1 MFKGFFVGCI
11 VRYCPKRFD
20 PIFALCGS
28 ILGQFDPLN
37 KFIKWD
43 KAMSLTDVMC
53 KKAQP
58 QEKQY
63 RLSDIN
69 GLSLR
74 IDPNGKKY
82 WSIRYTE
89 NGQRKSKALGI
100 YPELSLKCA
109 REIALDLKYKL
120 KNTVEAEVMQPHFQE
135 VAEDWFNNQKETWSP
150 KHISNVQASLD
161 ELYIALANKPI
172 NQIQA
177 PEILQ
182 IIKKIEARGSLEV
195 AKRTLSRCGMV
206 MKYAIAHGHRYDN
219 PAGDLVY
226 ALKNKRV
233 KNLASLPASDMP
245 EFLRKVR
252 AYPSDAQ
259 THHAIILIM
268 LTGVRV
274 SELLQA
280 RWDEFDLEGHKWDIP
295 EDRMKNRLP
304 HRVPL
309 TDMMIEEL
317 NALRLTHNQE
327 LLFPHRLNNKEPMR
341 SESILAVIKRS
352 GYAGRMTTHG
362 FRSLF
367 STVLNESNLFN
378 PDAIERQLAHVPQN
392 RIRSAYNRAQYWD
405 ERVKIMEWY
414 GEQVMNWLI

>member
-1 MFKGFFVGCI
+1 MK
-11 VRYCPKRFD
+11 
-20 PIFALCGS
+20 
-28 ILGQFDPLN
+28 
-37 KFIKWD
+37 
-43 KAMSLTDVMC
+43 LTDTEC
-53 KKAQP
+53 RKAQP
-58 QEKQY
+58 KEKRY
-63 RLSDIN
+63 RLSDEN
-69 GLSLR
+69 GLSLLVT
-74 IDPNGKKY
+74 PSGQKY
-82 WSIRYTE
+82 WNIRFTVLGE
-89 NGQRKSKALGI
+89 RKSESLGP
-100 YPELSLKCA
+100 YPDMSLKKA
-109 REIALDLKYKL
+109 RELALELKYKYSKSVL
-120 KNTVEAEVMQPHFQE
+120 HEDIKPFFKE
-135 VAEDWFNNQKETWSP
+135 VAEDWFENQRETWSS
-150 KHISNVQASLD
+150 KHISNVRASLN
-161 ELYIALANKPI
+161 ELYIALANKRI

-206 MKYAIAHGHRYDN
+206 MKYAIAHGYRYDN
-219 PAGDLVY
+219 PASDLVY
-226 ALKNKRV
+226 ALKNKKV
-233 KNLASLPASDMP
+233 KNLASLSEGEMP
-245 EFLRKVR
+245 KFLRRIKN
-252 AYPSDAQ
+252 YPADAQ

-280 RWDEFDLEGHKWDIP
+280 RWDEFDLDGRKWDIP
-295 EDRMKNRLP
+295 AERMKNGLP

-309 TDMMIEEL
+309 TDMMIDEL
-317 NALRLTHNQE
+317 QALRLTHNQD
-327 LLFPHRLNNKEPMR
+327 LLFPHRLNNKLAMR

-367 STVLNESNLFN
+367 STVVNESNLFN

-414 GEQVMNWLI
+414 GDQVISWLS

>member
-1 MFKGFFVGCI
+1 
-11 VRYCPKRFD
+11 
-20 PIFALCGS
+20 
-28 ILGQFDPLN
+28 
-37 KFIKWD
+37 
-43 KAMSLTDVMC
+43 MSGAGKMALTDVEC
-53 KKAQP
+53 KKALP
-58 QEKQY
+58 KEKQY
-63 RLSDIN
+63 RLSDSN
-69 GLSLR
+69 GLSLI
-74 IDPNGKKY
+74 IDPKGGKY
-82 WSIRYTE
+82 WALRLTVD
-89 NGQRKSKALGI
+89 GQRKSKALGQ
-100 YPELSLKCA
+100 YPELSLKKA
-109 REIALDLKYKL
+109 REIALDIKYKFSR
-120 KNTVEAEVMQPHFQE
+120 VEAVDELKPLFKE
-135 VAEDWFNNQKETWSP
+135 VAEDWFENQKETWST

-161 ELYIALANKPI
+161 ELYIGLANKRI

-177 PEILQ
+177 TEILQ
-182 IIKKIEARGSLEV
+182 VIKEIEARGSLEI

-206 MKYAIAHGHRYDN
+206 MKYAIAHGYRYDN
-219 PAGDLVY
+219 PASDLVY
-226 ALKNKRV
+226 ALKNKKV
-233 KNLASLPASDMP
+233 KNLASLSENEMP
-245 EFLRKVR
+245 EFLRRIKT
-252 AYPSDAQ
+252 YPADAQ

-280 RWDEFDLEGHKWDIP
+280 SWDEFDLDERKWDIP
-295 EDRMKNRLP
+295 AERMKNGLP

-309 TDMMIEEL
+309 TDMMLDEL
-317 NALRLTHNQE
+317 QALRLTHNQD

-367 STVLNESNLFN
+367 STVVNESNLFN

-414 GEQVMNWLI
+414 GEQVKNWLLKL

>member
-1 MFKGFFVGCI
+1 
-11 VRYCPKRFD
+11 
-20 PIFALCGS
+20 
-28 ILGQFDPLN
+28 
-37 KFIKWD
+37 
-43 KAMSLTDVMC
+43 MSLTDVMC
-53 KKAQP
+53 KKALP

-63 RLSDIN
+63 RLSDVN

-100 YPELSLKCA
+100 YPELSLKRA
-109 REIALDLKYKL
+109 REIALDLRYKL
-120 KNTVEAEVMQPHFQE
+120 KNTVEVQEEQPYFKE
-135 VAEDWFNNQKETWSP
+135 VAENWFNTQKETWSS
-150 KHISNVQASLD
+150 KHISNVRASLD
-161 ELYIALANKPI
+161 ELYIALANKRI
-172 NQIQA
+172 NQIEA

-182 IIKKIEARGSLEV
+182 IIKKIDARGSTEV

-206 MKYAIAHGHRYDN
+206 MNYAIAHGYRNSN
-219 PAGDLVY
+219 PARDLVGVV
-226 ALKNKRV
+226 KSKKV
-233 KNLASLPASDMP
+233 KNLAALSESEMP
-245 EFLRKVR
+245 EFLRRIK
-252 AYPSDAQ
+252 AYPADAQ

-280 RWDEFDLEGHKWDIP
+280 RWEEFDLEGRKWDIP
-295 EDRMKNRLP
+295 EERMKNRLP

-309 TDMMIEEL
+309 TDMMIAEL
-317 NALRLTHNQE
+317 KALRLTHSQE
-327 LLFPHRLNNKEPMR
+327 LLFPHRLNNKESMR

-367 STVLNESNLFN
+367 STVVNESNLFN

-405 ERVKIMEWY
+405 ERVRLMEWY
-414 GEQVMNWLI
+414 GEQVKEWVAQTAEF

>member
-1 MFKGFFVGCI
+1 M
-11 VRYCPKRFD
+11 
-20 PIFALCGS
+20 
-28 ILGQFDPLN
+28 
-37 KFIKWD
+37 WD
-43 KAMSLTDVMC
+43 KDMSLTDVLC
-53 KKAQP
+53 KKALP
-58 QEKQY
+58 KEKQY
-63 RLSDIN
+63 RLSDSN

-89 NGQRKSKALGI
+89 NGQRKSKALGV
-100 YPELSLKCA
+100 YPELSLKRA
-109 REIALDLKYKL
+109 REIALDLRYKL
-120 KNTVEAEVMQPHFQE
+120 KNTVEVEEEQPCFKE
-135 VAEDWFNNQKETWSP
+135 VAEDWFNNQKETWSS
-150 KHISNVQASLD
+150 KHISNVRASLD
-161 ELYIALANKPI
+161 ELYIALANKRI

-182 IIKKIEARGSLEV
+182 IIKKIEARGSLEI

-206 MKYAIAHGHRYDN
+206 MKYAIAHGYRYDN
-219 PAGDLVY
+219 PASDLVY

-233 KNLASLPASDMP
+233 KNLASLSASEMP
-245 EFLRKVR
+245 EFLRRIK
-252 AYPSDAQ
+252 AYPADAQ
-259 THHAIILIM
+259 THHAIVLIM

-280 RWDEFDLEGHKWDIP
+280 RWEEFDLEGRKWDIP
-295 EDRMKNRLP
+295 EERMKNRLP

-309 TDMMIEEL
+309 TDMMITEL
-317 NALRLTHNQE
+317 KALRLTHNQE
-327 LLFPHRLNNKEPMR
+327 LLFPHRLNNREPMR

-367 STVLNESNLFN
+367 STVVNESNLFN

-405 ERVKIMEWY
+405 ERVRLMEWY
-414 GEQVMNWLI
+414 EGEVKDWLN

>member
-1 MFKGFFVGCI
+1 M
-11 VRYCPKRFD
+11 
-20 PIFALCGS
+20 
-28 ILGQFDPLN
+28 
-37 KFIKWD
+37 WD
-43 KAMSLTDVMC
+43 KDMSLTDVLC
-53 KKAQP
+53 KKALP
-58 QEKQY
+58 KEKQY

-74 IDPNGKKY
+74 VDPNGKKY

-100 YPELSLKCA
+100 YPDLSLKRA
-109 REIALDLKYKL
+109 REIALDLRYKL
-120 KNTVEAEVMQPHFQE
+120 KNTTEVEQEQPYFKE
-135 VAEDWFNNQKETWSP
+135 VAEDWFNNQKETWSS
-150 KHISNVQASLD
+150 KHISNVRASLD
-161 ELYIALANKPI
+161 ELYIALANKRI

-182 IIKKIEARGSLEV
+182 IIKKIEARGSLEI

-206 MKYAIAHGHRYDN
+206 MKYAIAHGYRYDN

-233 KNLASLPASDMP
+233 KNLASLSASEMP

-280 RWDEFDLEGHKWDIP
+280 RWEEFDLEGRKWDIP
-295 EDRMKNRLP
+295 EERMKNRLP

-309 TDMMIEEL
+309 TDQMINEL
-317 NALRLTHNQE
+317 QALRLTHNQD
-327 LLFPHRLNNKEPMR
+327 LLFPHRLNSKESMR

-367 STVLNESNLFN
+367 STVVNESNLFN

-392 RIRSAYNRAQYWD
+392 RIRSAYNRAQYWE
-405 ERVKIMEWY
+405 ERVRIMEWY
-414 GEQVMNWLI
+414 EGRVKEWLVQ

>member
-1 MFKGFFVGCI
+1 
-11 VRYCPKRFD
+11 
-20 PIFALCGS
+20 
-28 ILGQFDPLN
+28 
-37 KFIKWD
+37 
-43 KAMSLTDVMC
+43 MSGAGKMALTDVEC
-53 KKAQP
+53 KKALP
-58 QEKQY
+58 KEKQY
-63 RLSDIN
+63 RLSDSN
-69 GLSLR
+69 GLSLI
-74 IDPNGKKY
+74 IDPKGGKY
-82 WSIRYTE
+82 WALRLTVD
-89 NGQRKSKALGI
+89 GQRKSKALGQ
-100 YPELSLKCA
+100 YPELSLKKA
-109 REIALDLKYKL
+109 REIALDIKYKFSR
-120 KNTVEAEVMQPHFQE
+120 VEAVDELKPLFKE
-135 VAEDWFNNQKETWSP
+135 VAEDWFENQKETWST

-161 ELYIALANKPI
+161 ELYIGLANKRI

-177 PEILQ
+177 TEILQ
-182 IIKKIEARGSLEV
+182 VIKKIEARGSLEI

-206 MKYAIAHGHRYDN
+206 MKYAIAHGYRYDN
-219 PAGDLVY
+219 PASDLVY
-226 ALKNKRV
+226 ALKNKKV
-233 KNLASLPASDMP
+233 KNLASLSENEMP
-245 EFLRKVR
+245 EFLRRIKT
-252 AYPSDAQ
+252 YPADAQ

-280 RWDEFDLEGHKWDIP
+280 SWDEFDLDERKWDIP
-295 EDRMKNRLP
+295 AERMKNGLP

-309 TDMMIEEL
+309 TDMMLDEL
-317 NALRLTHNQE
+317 QALRLTHNQD

-367 STVLNESNLFN
+367 STVVNESNLFN

-414 GEQVMNWLI
+414 GEQVKNWLLKL

>member
-1 MFKGFFVGCI
+1 M
-11 VRYCPKRFD
+11 
-20 PIFALCGS
+20 A
-28 ILGQFDPLN
+28 
-37 KFIKWD
+37 
-43 KAMSLTDVMC
+43 LTDTEC
-53 KKAQP
+53 RKAQP
-58 QEKQY
+58 KDKQY

-82 WSIRYTE
+82 WSLRYTE
-89 NGQRKSKALGI
+89 HGQRKSKSLGL
-100 YPELSLKCA
+100 YPELTLKRA
-109 REIALDLKYKL
+109 REIVIEYTSKRKQ
-120 KNTVEAEVMQPHFQE
+120 KMEVEKVQPTFREVGN
-135 VAEDWFNNQKETWSP
+135 DWFSNQKETWSS
-150 KHISNVQASLD
+150 KHISNVRASLD
-161 ELYIALANKPI
+161 ELFITLGDLPI

-182 IIKKIEARGSLEV
+182 VIKKIEARGSIEI

-206 MKYAIAHGHRYDN
+206 MKYAIAHGYRYDN

-226 ALKNKRV
+226 ALKSKRV
-233 KNLASLPASDMP
+233 KNLATLSASEMP

-252 AYPSDAQ
+252 TYPSDAQ
-259 THHAIILIM
+259 THHAIMLIM

-280 RWDEFDLEGHKWDIP
+280 RWEEFDLEGRKWDIP
-295 EDRMKNRLP
+295 EERMKNRLP

-309 TDMMIEEL
+309 TDMMIAEL
-317 NALRLTHNQE
+317 QALRLTHNQE

-392 RIRSAYNRAQYWD
+392 RIRSAYNRAQYWE

-414 GEQVMNWLI
+414 GEQVKRWMK

>member
-1 MFKGFFVGCI
+1 M
-11 VRYCPKRFD
+11 
-20 PIFALCGS
+20 
-28 ILGQFDPLN
+28 
-37 KFIKWD
+37 WD
-43 KAMSLTDVMC
+43 KDMSLTDVLC
-53 KKAQP
+53 KKALP
-58 QEKQY
+58 KEKQY
-63 RLSDIN
+63 RLSDSN

-89 NGQRKSKALGI
+89 NGQRKSKALGV
-100 YPELSLKCA
+100 YPELSLKRA
-109 REIALDLKYKL
+109 REIALDLRYKL
-120 KNTVEAEVMQPHFQE
+120 KNTVEVEEEQPCFKE
-135 VAEDWFNNQKETWSP
+135 VAEDWFNNQKETWSS
-150 KHISNVQASLD
+150 KHISNVRASLD
-161 ELYIALANKPI
+161 ELYIALANKRI

-182 IIKKIEARGSLEV
+182 IIKKIEARGSLEI

-206 MKYAIAHGHRYDN
+206 MKYAIAHGYRYDN
-219 PAGDLVY
+219 PASDLVY

-233 KNLASLPASDMP
+233 KNLASLSASEMP
-245 EFLRKVR
+245 EFLRRIK
-252 AYPSDAQ
+252 AYPADAQ
-259 THHAIILIM
+259 THHAIVLIM

-280 RWDEFDLEGHKWDIP
+280 RWEEFDLEGRKWDIP
-295 EDRMKNRLP
+295 EERMKNRLP

-309 TDMMIEEL
+309 TDMMITEL
-317 NALRLTHNQE
+317 KALRLTHNQE
-327 LLFPHRLNNKEPMR
+327 LLFPHRLNNRQPMR

-367 STVLNESNLFN
+367 STVVNESNLFN

-405 ERVKIMEWY
+405 ERVRLMEWY
-414 GEQVMNWLI
+414 EGEVKDWLN

>member
-1 MFKGFFVGCI
+1 M
-11 VRYCPKRFD
+11 
-20 PIFALCGS
+20 
-28 ILGQFDPLN
+28 
-37 KFIKWD
+37 WD
-43 KAMSLTDVMC
+43 KDMSLTDVLC
-53 KKAQP
+53 KKALP

-100 YPELSLKCA
+100 YPELSLKRA

-120 KNTVEAEVMQPHFQE
+120 KNTIEVEQEQPYFKE
-135 VAEDWFNNQKETWSP
+135 VAEDWFNNQKETWSS
-150 KHISNVQASLD
+150 KHISNVRASLD
-161 ELYIALANKPI
+161 ELYIALANKRI

-182 IIKKIEARGSLEV
+182 IVKKIEARGSLEI

-206 MKYAIAHGHRYDN
+206 MKYAIAHGYRYDN
-219 PAGDLVY
+219 PAGDLVC

-233 KNLASLPASDMP
+233 KNLASLTASEMP
-245 EFLRKVR
+245 EFLRKIR

-280 RWDEFDLEGHKWDIP
+280 LWEEFDLEGRKWDIP
-295 EDRMKNRLP
+295 EERMKNRLP

-309 TDMMIEEL
+309 TDMMIAEL
-317 NALRLTHNQE
+317 KALRLTHNQE
-327 LLFPHRLNNKEPMR
+327 LLFPHRLNNKESMR

-367 STVLNESNLFN
+367 STVVNESNLFN

-392 RIRSAYNRAQYWD
+392 RIRSAYNRAQYWE
-405 ERVKIMEWY
+405 ERVRIMEWY
-414 GEQVMNWLI
+414 EGRVKEWLVQ

>member
-1 MFKGFFVGCI
+1 
-11 VRYCPKRFD
+11 
-20 PIFALCGS
+20 
-28 ILGQFDPLN
+28 
-37 KFIKWD
+37 
-43 KAMSLTDVMC
+43 MSLTDVLC
-53 KKAQP
+53 KKALP
-58 QEKQY
+58 KEKQY
-63 RLSDIN
+63 RLSDVN

-89 NGQRKSKALGI
+89 NGQRKSKALGL
-100 YPELSLKCA
+100 YPELSLKRA
-109 REIALDLKYKL
+109 REIALDLRYKL
-120 KNTVEAEVMQPHFQE
+120 KNTVEVEEEQPYFKE
-135 VAEDWFNNQKETWSP
+135 VAEDWFNNQKETWSS
-150 KHISNVQASLD
+150 KHISNVRASLD
-161 ELYIALANKPI
+161 ELYLALAKKRI

-182 IIKKIEARGSLEV
+182 IIKKIEARGSLEI

-206 MKYAIAHGHRYDN
+206 MKYAIAHGYRYDN

-233 KNLASLPASDMP
+233 KNLASLTASEMP

-252 AYPSDAQ
+252 TYPSDAQ

-280 RWDEFDLEGHKWDIP
+280 KWDEFDLEGRKWDIP
-295 EDRMKNRLP
+295 EERMKNGLP

-309 TDMMIEEL
+309 TDMMIAEL
-317 NALRLTHNQE
+317 QALRLTHNQD
-327 LLFPHRLNNKEPMR
+327 LLFPHRLNNKKPMR
-341 SESILAVIKRS
+341 SESILAVIKRC

-392 RIRSAYNRAQYWD
+392 RIRSAYNRAQYWG
-405 ERVKIMEWY
+405 ERVRIMEWY
-414 GEQVMNWLI
+414 GEQVEGWMAQY